1 MGKICFEKWIND
13 EDWYWQAYDIELNTH
28 LYSGDYLA
36 NILEKIIK
44 VMATH
49 SNSIHFTLI

>member
-28 LYSGDYLA
+28 LYNYGNLT
-36 NILEKIIK
+36 IIWKK
-44 VMATH
+44 VK
-49 SNSIHFTLI
+49 NLGRFE